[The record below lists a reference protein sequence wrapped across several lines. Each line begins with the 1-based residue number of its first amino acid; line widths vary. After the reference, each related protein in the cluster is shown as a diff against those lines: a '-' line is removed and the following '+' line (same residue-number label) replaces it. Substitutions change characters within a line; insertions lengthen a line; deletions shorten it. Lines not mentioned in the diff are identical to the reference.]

1 MGDLILLSMFAEENG
16 VRASEKGL
24 QRGRLFLCFIILG
37 QEKLRW
43 DNRNNHFLG
52 QSVTV
57 PFAVLIVLRRRKM
70 RSCVVELRD

>member
-1 MGDLILLSMFAEENG
+1 MGDLILLSTFAEENG

-24 QRGRLFLCFIILG
+24 QRGRLLLCFILLG

-43 DNRNNHFLG
+43 NKRNNSFLG
-52 QSVTV
+52 QSVAV

-70 RSCVVELRD
+70 LSCVAELQD